1 MNSITLKIL
10 LYSISFVIL
19 FFNATLSF
27 IFLILSNLIVYFVD
41 KSKDKK
47 KALDGDSRN
56 LDKD

>member
-10 LYSISFVIL
+10 LFSISFVIL

-41 KSKDKK
+41 KRKDKK

-56 LDKD
+56 LNKA

>member
-10 LYSISFVIL
+10 LFSISFVIL
-19 FFNATLSF
+19 FFNPTIAF

-41 KSKDKK
+41 KRKDKK

-56 LDKD
+56 LDKA

>member
-1 MNSITLKIL
+1 MKNITLKIL

-19 FFNATLSF
+19 FFNPTLSF

-41 KSKDKK
+41 KRKDKK

-56 LDKD
+56 LDKA